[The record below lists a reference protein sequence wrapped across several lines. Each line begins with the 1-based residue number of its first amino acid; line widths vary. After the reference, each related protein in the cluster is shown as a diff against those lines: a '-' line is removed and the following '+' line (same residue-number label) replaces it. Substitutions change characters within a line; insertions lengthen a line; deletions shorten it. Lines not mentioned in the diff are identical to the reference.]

1 MCKRGGYVSIRHN
14 QIRDLE
20 AKLLSEVYRDVTTEP
35 HLLPL
40 SGEVFP
46 RSTNTS
52 QEARLDVSAR
62 GVWNAMDKTLIDI
75 RVFHPGAPS
84 NAILPV
90 PNMYKKHEDEKKRT
104 YNRRIIEVE
113 KATFTP
119 LVFSTSGGMG
129 KEAVSFHKRLALLIS
144 LKRGDLYS
152 NVMSYVRKR
161 ISFTILKATLLAI
174 RGFRG
179 KPKTQVGIP
188 ENSDLNLIPL
198 HQAND

>member
-1 MCKRGGYVSIRHN
+1 
-14 QIRDLE
+14 
-20 AKLLSEVYRDVTTEP
+20 
-35 HLLPL
+35 
-40 SGEVFP
+40 
-46 RSTNTS
+46 
-52 QEARLDVSAR
+52 
-62 GVWNAMDKTLIDI
+62 MDKTLIDI

-161 ISFTILKATLLAI
+161 ISFTILKATLLDI

-179 KPKTQVGIP
+179 KTKTQVGIP